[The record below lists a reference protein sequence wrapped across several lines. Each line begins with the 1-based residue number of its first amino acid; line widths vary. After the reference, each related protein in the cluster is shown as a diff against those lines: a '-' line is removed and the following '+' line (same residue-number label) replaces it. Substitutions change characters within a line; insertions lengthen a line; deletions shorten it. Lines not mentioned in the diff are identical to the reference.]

1 MMRFGNVAFLLVAL
15 FLVSCSSSKK
25 QNTVS
30 ISTASSGIVKSHN
43 LDFPLYLTDKIEA
56 KEEVIKK
63 TSDNVFI
70 VHTGHLF
77 KANASKAQNEAVL
90 ESLTGKGID
99 VVNLSIEDFI
109 VADQQEISFEK
120 YPQKFLNSSVIDLNE
135 DNIIARSNIFPYVI
149 HEGVAI
155 IGLSDKN
162 IDKLLSMDKFL
173 VSDYVLA
180 VLRARKAAVKESAT
194 QSSPSTPLHAFVI
207 VHTMGAEINE
217 VMERL
222 PPNFINSLL
231 AD

>member
-1 MMRFGNVAFLLVAL
+1 MKSNYYFVLCALLLLSA
-15 FLVSCSSSKK
+15 CSSGQKK
-25 QNTVS
+25 NTIS
-30 ISTASSGIVKSHN
+30 ISTASSGVVKNHN

-56 KEEVIKK
+56 KDAVIGK
-63 TSDNVFI
+63 TSADVFV
-70 VHTGHLF
+70 VHTGHLL

-90 ESLTGKGID
+90 ESLKGKGVD

-109 VADQQEISFEK
+109 IADQQEISFEK
-120 YPQKFLNSSVIDLNE
+120 YPQKFLNSSVVNLNE
-135 DNIIARSNIFPYVI
+135 DNIISKSNITPYVI
-149 HEGVAI
+149 HDGVAM

-180 VLRARKAAVKESAT
+180 VLRARKAALKDNAVTA
-194 QSSPSTPLHAFVI
+194 SPSIPLHSFVI
-207 VHTMGAEINE
+207 VHTMGADINE

-222 PPNFINSLL
+222 PPNFINSL